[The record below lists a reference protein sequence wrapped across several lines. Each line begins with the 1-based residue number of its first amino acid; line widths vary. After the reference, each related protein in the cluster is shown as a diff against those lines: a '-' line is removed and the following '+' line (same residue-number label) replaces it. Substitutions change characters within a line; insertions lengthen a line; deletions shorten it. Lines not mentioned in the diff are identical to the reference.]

1 MKGIV
6 LLAIVA
12 VVIILVATFVLIF
25 FDLPNYT
32 GVTVSSSVISA
43 PPQTAYLPYIISF
56 TYAFNPITAGENQTI
71 GIEIVQGGYQVSSV
85 PGTLQVNSPS
95 QVGYQIFSFT
105 TDAGGEASFT
115 FPVAQN
121 ATKGTYHVFAIIESL
136 QEVIQNT
143 SSTFLVVS

>member
-1 MKGIV
+1 MKGTV
-6 LLAIVA
+6 LVAIVA
-12 VVIILVATFVLIF
+12 IVIILVATFVFIF
-25 FDLPNYT
+25 IGLPNNT
-32 GVTVSSSVISA
+32 GVTATSSIISA
-43 PPQTAYLPYIISF
+43 PPQTASLPYIISF
-56 TYAFNPITAGENQTI
+56 AYASNPITAGQIQTI
-71 GIEIVQGGYQVSSV
+71 VIEIVQGGYQVSSV

-121 ATKGTYHVFAIIESL
+121 ATIGTYHIFAIIESL

-143 SSTFLVVS
+143 SSTFVVVS